1 MCVGKGRDMQ
11 SMRDSVCESTS
22 VIREPRLGKPLPYV
36 LKDGCTR
43 V

>member
-1 MCVGKGRDMQ
+1 MRVGKDRDMQ
-11 SMRDSVCESTS
+11 RGIVCESTS